1 MFMCVCVSVRVCGG
15 GVYVCVCVCVCVC
28 VTVCVCVARTET
40 KPCICQCGLPLRG
53 EWEQVT
59 LDDVNVLRGE
69 TVRVLALTVIR
80 ELLEGYVEYASSCCE
95 ILKNESFKT
104 QLF

>member
-1 MFMCVCVSVRVCGG
+1 MFDS
-15 GVYVCVCVCVCVC
+15 VCVC
-28 VTVCVCVARTET
+28 VCVCVARTET
-40 KPCICQCGLPLRG
+40 KPCICQCGLPVRG

-59 LDDVNVLRGE
+59 LDDVNMLTGE

-104 QLF
+104 ELF